1 MSFEIGNTAE
11 NVIGRVLTL
20 IVVFAIL
27 GGVAVSF
34 FANVKTLV
42 TAFNDTSATGNTTVD
57 GFLAVF
63 GLIVA
68 VIAVFALI
76 KLVQHSAESY

>member
-1 MSFEIGNTAE
+1 MAFSLGNTAE
-11 NVIGRVLTL
+11 NVIGKVLTL

-27 GGVAVSF
+27 GGVVVSF

-42 TAFNDTSATGNTTVD
+42 TAFNNTSATGNTTVD

-68 VIAVFALI
+68 IIGVFALI
-76 KLVQHSAESY
+76 KLVQNAADQA